1 MTDAIRTK
9 KRWDEEEEAK
19 RRRNIGDCK
28 EGKGSRGSRDDI
40 VQMELSCSL
49 LYAGNTGT

>member
-28 EGKGSRGSRDDI
+28 EEKGSRGSRD
-40 VQMELSCSL
+40 LK
-49 LYAGNTGT
+49 TGGIRDWEEETCIS